1 MSRAVNPKR
10 GTMLPT
16 PVELRERSKV
26 YLEAARAA
34 VRVDARRQ
42 LAAYAFIL
50 AQVAECM
57 ECDETNARVDE
68 LGRVLNDALRLALRV
83 APSELRAIADAA
95 TQRSIAADRDRIKR
109 WRLRVEEL
117 RATAD
122 QFTVPSAQV
131 SLRRAAANY
140 EKLADDAEAR
150 LTRPPL

>member
-1 MSRAVNPKR
+1 
-10 GTMLPT
+10 MLPT

-26 YLEAARAA
+26 YLNAARAA
-34 VRVDARRQ
+34 VRADARRQ

-95 TQRSIAADRDRIKR
+95 TQRAIAADRDRIKR
-109 WRLRVEEL
+109 WRNRVEEL

-150 LTRPPL
+150 LTRPPLARDAIG